1 MKVGFRGIFMPLKT
15 ASKVLKGDVDLV
27 TAVKT
32 QLERSLSLIGVII
45 ISLSAMIGSGLFVLP
60 SFAAAIMGPGIW
72 LAFLLSALVVLP
84 GAYSKSELASTMPES
99 GGSYVYLERTFGP
112 ILGTISGLGLWASF
126 LLKSAFA
133 LIGFS
138 AYMYTVTT
146 YFDVTVNADIVIMS
160 ALALITI
167 LNIFGIKKVKS
178 FQTPILAL
186 TTGLLI
192 IICIFQMFDANFDF
206 SRPIDG
212 AFEVSK
218 NDPRLLAESA
228 ALVFV
233 AYAGIIKVGAI
244 GGEVKNPQK
253 NLPHGILLSLLLVT
267 ILYCAV
273 TFIMMASVDGTWWL
287 GADGKAREDPV
298 FAFVDAVASTKV
310 GLAMATLAVLT
321 MISGALSGVLAASR
335 FLFAIARDNLLPQPL
350 EDINIKFETPHW
362 AIIITSLAMAICIV
376 TLPVK
381 DVAKLASGFQIMVL
395 IALNMSVI
403 ILRSANFEHDWYHPK
418 FKSPLYP
425 WMQIFGIISGG
436 VLVFVM
442 GEKAIYGGLAA
453 VVIGVATYYIYGKKH
468 YQTTTTPFQTFSQ
481 MLSNSTPSESKL
493 RHAAFHA
500 ADLGGSNHLTLKE
513 FISALKALNFEFT
526 NDEYRDIFHKADTD
540 ANGYI
545 EIDEFLQMFE
555 NDILEE
561 E

>member
-1 MKVGFRGIFMPLKT
+1 MSLKT
-15 ASKVLKGDVDLV
+15 SGKSLKGDVKDIV
-27 TAVKT
+27 SVVKT

-60 SFAAAIMGPGIW
+60 SFAAEIMGPGIW

-112 ILGTISGLGLWASF
+112 ILGTITGLGLWASF

-146 YFDVTVNADIVIMS
+146 YFDVTVNATIVIMS
-160 ALALITI
+160 ALVLITI

-178 FQTPILAL
+178 FQTPILAF
-186 TTGLLI
+186 TTALLI
-192 IICIFQMFDANFDF
+192 LICIVQLFDGNTDF

-212 AFEVSK
+212 AFDVTK
-218 NDPRLLAESA
+218 NDPKLLAESA

-253 NLPHGILLSLLLVT
+253 NLPYGILLSLLLVT
-267 ILYCAV
+267 ILYCSV

-287 GADGKAREDPV
+287 EDGKAREDPV
-298 FAFVDAVASTKV
+298 FAFVDAVASTRV
-310 GLAMATLAVLT
+310 GLVMATLAVLT

-362 AIIITSLAMAICIV
+362 AIIITSVAMAICIL

-395 IALNMSVI
+395 IALNFSVI
-403 ILRSANFEHDWYHPK
+403 ILRNANFEHDWYHPK

-425 WMQIFGIISGG
+425 WMQIFGIISGSA
-436 VLVFVM
+436 LVIIM

-453 VVIGVATYYIYGKKH
+453 VVIGVSTYYIYGKNH
-468 YQTTTTPFQTFSQ
+468 YQVTTTPFQTFSQ

-500 ADLGGSNHLTLKE
+500 ADLGENNHLTLKE
-513 FISALKALNFEFT
+513 FISALKALDFEFT
-526 NDEYRDIFHKADTD
+526 NDEYRIIFHKADTD

-545 EIDEFLQMFE
+545 EIDEFLEMFKS
-555 NDILEE
+555 DILEE

>member
-1 MKVGFRGIFMPLKT
+1 MTLKT
-15 ASKVLKGDVDLV
+15 ASKSLKGDVKDIV
-27 TAVKT
+27 SVVKT

-60 SFAAAIMGPGIW
+60 SFAAEIMGPGIW

-146 YFDVTVNADIVIMS
+146 YFDVTVNALTVTMS
-160 ALALITI
+160 ALVLITI

-186 TTGLLI
+186 TTALLI
-192 IICIFQMFDANFDF
+192 FICVVQLFDGNTDF

-212 AFEVSK
+212 AFDVSK
-218 NDPRLLAESA
+218 NDPKLLAESA

-267 ILYCAV
+267 ILYCSV

-287 GADGKAREDPV
+287 EDGKAREDPV
-298 FAFVDAVASTKV
+298 FAFVDAVASTRV
-310 GLAMATLAVLT
+310 GLVMATLAVLT

-362 AIIITSLAMAICIV
+362 AIIITSIAMAICIL

-395 IALNMSVI
+395 IALNFSVI
-403 ILRSANFEHDWYHPK
+403 ILRNANFEHDWYHPK

-425 WMQIFGIISGG
+425 WMQIFGIISGSA
-436 VLVFVM
+436 LVIIM

-453 VVIGVATYYIYGKKH
+453 VVIGVSTYYIYGEKH
-468 YQTTTTPFQTFSQ
+468 YEVTTTPFQTISQ

-500 ADLGGSNHLTLKE
+500 ADLGGNNHLTLKE
-513 FISALKALNFEFT
+513 FISALKALNFVFT
-526 NDEYRDIFHKADTD
+526 NDEYRIIFHKADLD

-545 EIDEFLQMFE
+545 EIDEFLEMFK
-555 NDILEE
+555 NDMLEE

>member
-1 MKVGFRGIFMPLKT
+1 MPLKT
-15 ASKVLKGDVDLV
+15 ASKVLKGDVNIV
-27 TAVKT
+27 EAVKT

-146 YFDVTVNADIVIMS
+146 YFDVTVNALTVTMS
-160 ALALITI
+160 ALVLITI

-178 FQTPILAL
+178 FQTPILAF
-186 TTGLLI
+186 TTLLLVV
-192 IICIFQMFDANFDF
+192 ICIFQLFDGNTDF

-212 AFEVSK
+212 AFDISK
-218 NDPRLLAESA
+218 NDPMLLAEAA

-273 TFIMMASVDGTWWL
+273 TFVMMASVDGTWWL
-287 GADGKAREDPV
+287 TEGGEVREDPV

-362 AIIITSLAMAICIV
+362 AIIITSVAMAICIL

-395 IALNMSVI
+395 IALNFSVI
-403 ILRSANFEHDWYHPK
+403 ILRNANFEHDWYHPK

-436 VLVFVM
+436 ILVFVM
-442 GEKAIYGGLAA
+442 GEKAILGGLAA

-468 YQTTTTPFQTFSQ
+468 YKMSTTPFQTFRQ
-481 MLSNSTPSESKL
+481 MFSNSSPSESKV

-500 ADLGGSNHLTLKE
+500 ADLGDSNHLTLKE
-513 FISALKALNFEFT
+513 FISALKALNFKFT
-526 NDEYRDIFHKADTD
+526 NDEYRDIFHKADSD

-545 EIDEFLQMFE
+545 DIDEFLGMLE
-555 NDILEE
+555 TDILEE

>member
-1 MKVGFRGIFMPLKT
+1 MVVFRGMVMPLKT
-15 ASKVLKGDVDLV
+15 ASKVLKGDVNIV
-27 TAVKT
+27 EAVKT

-146 YFDVTVNADIVIMS
+146 YFDVTVNALTVTMS
-160 ALALITI
+160 ALVLITI

-178 FQTPILAL
+178 FQTPILAF
-186 TTGLLI
+186 TTLLLV
-192 IICIFQMFDANFDF
+192 IICIFQLFDGNTDF
-206 SRPIDG
+206 SRPIDS
-212 AFEVSK
+212 AFDISK
-218 NDPRLLAESA
+218 NDPMLLAEAA

-273 TFIMMASVDGTWWL
+273 TFVMMASVDGTWWL
-287 GADGKAREDPV
+287 TEGGEVREDPV

-362 AIIITSLAMAICIV
+362 AIIITSVAMAICIL

-395 IALNMSVI
+395 IALNFSVI
-403 ILRSANFEHDWYHPK
+403 ILRNANFEHDWYHPK

-436 VLVFVM
+436 ILVFVM
-442 GEKAIYGGLAA
+442 GEKAILGGLAA

-468 YQTTTTPFQTFSQ
+468 YKMSTTPFQTFRQ
-481 MLSNSTPSESKL
+481 MFSNSSPSESKL
-493 RHAAFHA
+493 RHAAFRA
-500 ADLGGSNHLTLKE
+500 ADLEGSNHLTLKE
-513 FISALKALNFEFT
+513 FISALKALKFEFT

-545 EIDEFLQMFE
+545 DIDEFLEMLE

>member
-1 MKVGFRGIFMPLKT
+1 MALKT
-15 ASKVLKGDVDLV
+15 SGKSLKGDVKDIV
-27 TAVKT
+27 SVVKT

-60 SFAAAIMGPGIW
+60 SFAAEIMGPGIW

-112 ILGTISGLGLWASF
+112 ILGTITGLGLWASF

-146 YFDVTVNADIVIMS
+146 YFDVTVNATIVIMS
-160 ALALITI
+160 ALVLITI

-178 FQTPILAL
+178 FQTPILAF
-186 TTGLLI
+186 TTALLI
-192 IICIFQMFDANFDF
+192 LICIVQLFDGNTDF

-212 AFEVSK
+212 AFDVTK
-218 NDPRLLAESA
+218 NDPKLLAESA

-267 ILYCAV
+267 ILYCSV

-287 GADGKAREDPV
+287 EDGKAREDPV
-298 FAFVDAVASTKV
+298 FAFVDAVASTRV
-310 GLAMATLAVLT
+310 GLVMATLAVLT

-362 AIIITSLAMAICIV
+362 AIIITSVAMAICIL

-395 IALNMSVI
+395 IALNFSVI
-403 ILRSANFEHDWYHPK
+403 ILRNANFEHDWYHPK

-425 WMQIFGIISGG
+425 WMQIFGIISGSA
-436 VLVFVM
+436 LVIIM

-453 VVIGVATYYIYGKKH
+453 VVIGVSTYYIYGKNH
-468 YQTTTTPFQTFSQ
+468 YQVTTTPFQTFSQ
-481 MLSNSTPSESKL
+481 MISNSTPSESKL

-500 ADLGGSNHLTLKE
+500 ADLGENNHLTLKE
-513 FISALKALNFEFT
+513 FISALKALDFEFT
-526 NDEYRDIFHKADTD
+526 NDEYRIIFHKADTD

-545 EIDEFLQMFE
+545 EIDEFLEMFKS
-555 NDILEE
+555 DILEE